1 MGIKEASISTTSAIT
16 GVFDKVLCETSKLT
30 NRAIDKHVCIGVTGF
45 SGSGKSTFVTSL
57 IHQLKYSNEASLGAF
72 TPARDNK
79 IIETNILPIP
89 GVKLFDYN
97 GGIEALSCDPPKWP
111 APTSSLSGCIIEIK
125 YKRDSFIKSV
135 IGKEAKLRVE
145 IRDYPGEWLLDIP
158 LLGLDYQSWCVDI
171 TETFHEP
178 KRKELMG
185 SLFDD
190 LKSITPFDVLTDTRI
205 NDLFESYQSFLI
217 ECKASGMTLIQPG
230 HVLLPG
236 ESDSFEVFFPLMDMR
251 NYSAKDLKK
260 ADKTSI
266 YKVML
271 ERYKAY
277 LKNIVN
283 PFFKDYFSS
292 IDRQVVLVDS
302 LKALS
307 NGRSNFEDM
316 MVAFS
321 RIIDCYSYG
330 ENGFLRKL
338 ISPKI
343 ERMLFLSS
351 KPDRILSGQHE
362 ELRHFTD
369 SIIQRTCKQSIRNRI
384 EIETEIACAVRCTK
398 DMSTHLVGS
407 SMDGAIAKIKHPDI
421 PIKIPSEEEWPIFEN
436 WEPAELQP
444 SLNTDLKNGARL
456 ECIRMDK
463 VLKSL
468 IGDKF

>member
-1 MGIKEASISTTSAIT
+1 
-16 GVFDKVLCETSKLT
+16 
-30 NRAIDKHVCIGVTGF
+30 
-45 SGSGKSTFVTSL
+45 
-57 IHQLKYSNEASLGAF
+57 
-72 TPARDNK
+72 
-79 IIETNILPIP
+79 
-89 GVKLFDYN
+89 
-97 GGIEALSCDPPKWP
+97 
-111 APTSSLSGCIIEIK
+111 
-125 YKRDSFIKSV
+125 
-135 IGKEAKLRVE
+135 
-145 IRDYPGEWLLDIP
+145 
-158 LLGLDYQSWCVDI
+158 
-171 TETFHEP
+171 
-178 KRKELMG
+178 
-185 SLFDD
+185 
-190 LKSITPFDVLTDTRI
+190 
-205 NDLFESYQSFLI
+205 
-217 ECKASGMTLIQPG
+217 MTLIQPG

-236 ESDSFEVFFPLMDMR
+236 ESDSFDVFFPLMNLR

-260 ADKTSI
+260 ADKASI

-292 IDRQVVLVDS
+292 IDRQVILVDS

-307 NGRSNFEDM
+307 HGRTNFEDM

-321 RIIDCYSYG
+321 RIVDCYSFG
-330 ENGFLRKL
+330 ENGFFRKL
-338 ISPKI
+338 ISPNI

-351 KPDRILSGQHE
+351 KPDRVLSGQHE

-369 SIIQRTCKQSIRNRI
+369 SIIQRICKQSIRNRI

-407 SMDGAIAKIKHPDI
+407 TIDGTIAKIKHPQI
-421 PIKIPSEEEWPIFEN
+421 PIKIPSEEEWSAFEG

-444 SLNTDLKNGARL
+444 SLNTELKNGARL
-456 ECIRMDK
+456 ECMRMDK